1 MPPKTPQGRSS
12 EGPGGPR
19 RAPGGLIYSQL
30 PQAGPNGWVTP
41 ISCALV
47 PLTWYWA
54 FFLRPSAQRAPFLA
68 QNAPFRFYRGPR
80 QPKWGPIKPNDP
92 HPPTICSLNRYIPSE
107 KIGPNCNCI
116 RLSGSSIEPKTGILG
131 QKGASWGTWPQKK
144 GPIPGQSLW

>member
-1 MPPKTPQGRSS
+1 MIICDVGPLWGHLSTHRGPKRPFLGPTRSS

-54 FFLRPSAQRAPFLA
+54 FFLRPSAPNGPFLA
-68 QNAPFRFYRGPR
+68 QNARFRFYRGPR

-92 HPPTICSLNRYIPSE
+92 HPPAICWLGCNMNSLGHVEPQFQPQ
-107 KIGPNCNCI
+107 GP
-116 RLSGSSIEPKTGILG
+116 
-131 QKGASWGTWPQKK
+131 QKGYLALNP
-144 GPIPGQSLW
+144 